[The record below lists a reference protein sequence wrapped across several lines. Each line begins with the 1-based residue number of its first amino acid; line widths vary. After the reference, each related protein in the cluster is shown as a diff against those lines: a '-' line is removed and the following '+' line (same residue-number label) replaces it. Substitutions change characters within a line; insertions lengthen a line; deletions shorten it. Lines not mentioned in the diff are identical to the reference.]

1 MIPKDKDYKQQIE
14 REEKGMTNL
23 ERLMKDL
30 KTTIGEKQRLG
41 QMRKPRK
48 STRADGTNPRAKGT
62 NPRAK
67 RVTSTETK
75 TKTVLV
81 ENFDEHDWDE
91 ILSLEERWGYD
102 YE

>member
-1 MIPKDKDYKQQIE
+1 
-14 REEKGMTNL
+14 MTNL
-23 ERLMKDL
+23 ERIMKDL
-30 KTTIGEKQRLG
+30 QTTIGEKQALG
-41 QMRKPRK
+41 NKRKARK
-48 STRADGTNPRAKGT
+48 SSRADGTNPRAKGT

-81 ENFDEHDWDE
+81 ENFDSHDWDE
-91 ILSLEERWGYD
+91 VLSLEERWGYD

>member
-1 MIPKDKDYKQQIE
+1 MN
-14 REEKGMTNL
+14 NL
-23 ERLMKDL
+23 ERIMKDL
-30 KTTIGEKQRLG
+30 QTTIGEKQKNKKP
-41 QMRKPRK
+41 RKPRK

-67 RVTSTETK
+67 KITTTESK

-81 ENFDEHDWDE
+81 ENFDSQDWEE

>member
-1 MIPKDKDYKQQIE
+1 
-14 REEKGMTNL
+14 MTNL
-23 ERLMKDL
+23 ERIMKDL
-30 KTTIGEKQRLG
+30 QTTIGEKHKNHKP
-41 QMRKPRK
+41 RKPRK

-81 ENFDEHDWDE
+81 ENFDSHDWDE

>member
-1 MIPKDKDYKQQIE
+1 
-14 REEKGMTNL
+14 MTNL

-30 KTTIGEKQRLG
+30 QTTIGEKQAISKG
-41 QMRKPRK
+41 RKPRR
-48 STRADGTNPRAKGT
+48 STRADGSNPRAKGT

-67 RVTSTETK
+67 KITSTETN

-81 ENFDEHDWDE
+81 ENFDAQDWDE

>member
-1 MIPKDKDYKQQIE
+1 
-14 REEKGMTNL
+14 MTNL

-30 KTTIGEKQRLG
+30 KTTIGEKQKIG

-48 STRADGTNPRAKGT
+48 STRSDGTNPRAKGT

-81 ENFDEHDWDE
+81 ENFDSHDWDE

>member
-1 MIPKDKDYKQQIE
+1 MS
-14 REEKGMTNL
+14 NL
-23 ERLMKDL
+23 ERIMKDL
-30 KTTIGEKQRLG
+30 KTTIGEKQKLG

-81 ENFDEHDWDE
+81 ENFDSHDWDE
-91 ILSLEERWGYD
+91 VLSLEERWGYD

>member
-1 MIPKDKDYKQQIE
+1 
-14 REEKGMTNL
+14 MTNL

-30 KTTIGEKQRLG
+30 KTTIGEKQKLG

-81 ENFDEHDWDE
+81 ENFDSHDWNE

>member
-1 MIPKDKDYKQQIE
+1 
-14 REEKGMTNL
+14 MTNL

-30 KTTIGEKQRLG
+30 KTTIGEKQKLG
-41 QMRKPRK
+41 QIRKPRK

-81 ENFDEHDWDE
+81 ENFDSHDWNE

>member
-1 MIPKDKDYKQQIE
+1 M
-14 REEKGMTNL
+14 RRTMTNL
-23 ERLMKDL
+23 ERIMKDL
-30 KTTIGEKQRLG
+30 QTTIGEKQKHHKP
-41 QMRKPRK
+41 RKPRK

-81 ENFDEHDWDE
+81 ENFDSIDWDE

>member
-1 MIPKDKDYKQQIE
+1 
-14 REEKGMTNL
+14 MTNL

-30 KTTIGEKQRLG
+30 KTTIGEKQKLG

-81 ENFDEHDWDE
+81 ENFDAHDWDE

>member
-1 MIPKDKDYKQQIE
+1 
-14 REEKGMTNL
+14 MTNL
-23 ERLMKDL
+23 ERIMKDL
-30 KTTIGEKQRLG
+30 QTTIGEKQAKSG
-41 QMRKPRK
+41 ARKQRR

-81 ENFDEHDWDE
+81 ENFDSHDWHE

>member
-1 MIPKDKDYKQQIE
+1 
-14 REEKGMTNL
+14 MTNL

-30 KTTIGEKQRLG
+30 KTTIGEKQKLG
-41 QMRKPRK
+41 QIRKPRK

-81 ENFDEHDWDE
+81 ENFDSHDWDE